1 MFGEERTELAT
12 DRTALAW
19 TRTSLTC
26 ILGGAAFA
34 KLGGRGV
41 HDEPDGFSLAI
52 AFFLFAAGLWLM
64 WSGWRAARLER
75 QELGLPRKRD
85 LAADSSMVIVVALC
99 VLVTIWAMRL
109 R

>member
-1 MFGEERTELAT
+1 MFGEERTALAT

-19 TRTSLTC
+19 TRTSLAC

-34 KLGGRGV
+34 KLGGRGI
-41 HDEPDGFSLAI
+41 HDEPDAFSLAI

-75 QELGLPRKRD
+75 KALGLPRKRD